1 MTTSIPNKRLTV
13 SLLLFYIATFAIAG
27 QGHQSVVGAQSLPHQ
42 EELCQTVNDA
52 ASCKDPLLAR
62 GGERASE
69 SMISDFLSQKDIKM
83 ENFHVHGWRW
93 HTMSLVREAGR
104 LKTLA
109 ERSSAKDGCPPIKQA
124 VDYVVGFNMKGL
136 HKIEEDLF
144 FPWMRKKLTAVD
156 QQDLAQAFGSVMSQL
171 ESDRKKVAQ
180 LGESIVS
187 RSKMW
192 EQNHPLRGSMLTEIP
207 LSPLQQRQV
216 TLLCDESKT
225 ALLRTDAVSSI
236 ARDAAELETV
246 ARTMMETENTLLV
259 PSVAEV
265 VPEGEQRSLNNKVLR
280 NLGILDSRLHL
291 VGMHE
296 AVWES
301 NISEEKEM
309 FKQAIPSIP
318 QRMIPRWKRNLY
330 IPRTNVLDE

>member
-1 MTTSIPNKRLTV
+1 M
-13 SLLLFYIATFAIAG
+13 
-27 QGHQSVVGAQSLPHQ
+27 VGAQSVPHQ
-42 EELCQTVNDA
+42 VCQTSNDA
-52 ASCKDPLLAR
+52 ASCKDPLLVR
-62 GGERASE
+62 GGDSASE
-69 SMISDFLSQKDIKM
+69 SRISDFLSQKDVKM
-83 ENFHVHGWRW
+83 EKFHVHGWRW

-109 ERSSAKDGCPPIKQA
+109 ERSTAKDGCPPIKQA

-136 HKIEEDLF
+136 HKIEADLF

-156 QQDLAQAFGSVMSQL
+156 QKDLAQAFGSVMSQL
-171 ESDRKKVAQ
+171 ESDRRKVAM
-180 LGESIVS
+180 LGESI
-187 RSKMW
+187 
-192 EQNHPLRGSMLTEIP
+192 
-207 LSPLQQRQV
+207 QRQV
-216 TLLCDESKT
+216 TLLCDESKPPV
-225 ALLRTDAVSSI
+225 LRTDAVSSI

-246 ARTMMETENTLLV
+246 ARTMMETENSLLV

-265 VPEGEQRSLNNKVLR
+265 VPEGEQKSLNNKVLR

-301 NISEEKEM
+301 NITEEKKM
-309 FKQAIPSIP
+309 FNQAIPSIP